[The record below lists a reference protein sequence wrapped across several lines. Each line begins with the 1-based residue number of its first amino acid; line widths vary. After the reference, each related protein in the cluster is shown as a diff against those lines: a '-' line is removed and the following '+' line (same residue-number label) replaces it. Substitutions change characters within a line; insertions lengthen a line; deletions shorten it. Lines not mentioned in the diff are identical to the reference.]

1 MDLAVDSLQISA
13 KAAKPGGPA
22 KKPRGRGQPFRKGQ
36 SGNPS
41 GRQRGSQNRATLA
54 AQLLLDGEAEA
65 LSRKAVE
72 LALGGDV
79 AALRLCLDR
88 IVGPRRNR
96 AVAFAL
102 PAIDSA
108 TDLAAAL
115 AAVAAAVS
123 EGTLTPA
130 EAVELARVADTFIR
144 VIDARNEEAWQ
155 KHRKEAAAN
164 RTAAPR
170 QSFREW
176 MDARFPND
184 GSGQG

>member
-1 MDLAVDSLQISA
+1 MDFAVDSLQTSA
-13 KAAKPGGPA
+13 KAAKREPG
-22 KKPRGRGQPFRKGQ
+22 KPRGRGFAKGQ
-36 SGNPS
+36 SGNPA

-88 IVGPRRNR
+88 IVGPRRDR

-130 EAVELARVADTFIR
+130 EAFDMARVADTFIR

-155 KHRKEAAAN
+155 KRRAEAAAK
-164 RTAAPR
+164 AAAKPAPR
-170 QSFREW
+170 QSMREW

-184 GSGQG
+184 GSGQR